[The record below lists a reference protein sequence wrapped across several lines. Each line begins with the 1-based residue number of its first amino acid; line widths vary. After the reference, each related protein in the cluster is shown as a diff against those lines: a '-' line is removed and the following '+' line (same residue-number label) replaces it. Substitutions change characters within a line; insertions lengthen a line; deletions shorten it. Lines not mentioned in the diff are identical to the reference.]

1 MRGMIIAILVIVSL
15 ILVLLNFW
23 FVSWIATEA
32 DFATKLDDLNI
43 KKFEGG
49 YDSKHESSSTR

>member
-1 MRGMIIAILVIVSL
+1 MIIAILVIVSL

-32 DFATKLDDLNI
+32 DFATKLDDLNS